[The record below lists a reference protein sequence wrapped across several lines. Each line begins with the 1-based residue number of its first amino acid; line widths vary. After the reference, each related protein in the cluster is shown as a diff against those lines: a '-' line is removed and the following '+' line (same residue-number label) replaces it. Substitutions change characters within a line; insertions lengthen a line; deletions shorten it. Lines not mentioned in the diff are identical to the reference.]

1 MTANSDVP
9 AAATSAGYAN
19 LLFTCDQGVATLVLN
34 RPQRRNALDQ
44 VLRDEL
50 ADAVIRVRRDR
61 GIKVLVLKG
70 AGGAFCAGGDIES
83 MQWQAD
89 AEQARDRMVA
99 LHGVIHDLLTLDRPV
114 IAAVDG
120 AAYGAGLGLAL
131 TADLILSSPRAQFCL
146 SFLRLGAVPDSGVF
160 YTLPRIVGVQ
170 RAKALAF
177 STRPFGA
184 EEARDLGIVMEVVAA
199 DRLDDRV
206 DRMAHALAGLPTA
219 VLGMTKRAFD
229 ASLDSGLPA
238 MLEMEAAA
246 QGVARSTE
254 YHRQAVRRFLD
265 KQPPAFQWPS
275 MD

>member
-1 MTANSDVP
+1 MP
-9 AAATSAGYAN
+9 AASTSAGYGN
-19 LLFTCDQGVATLVLN
+19 LLFTCGQGVATLVLN
-34 RPQRRNALDQ
+34 RPHRRNALDQ

-50 ADAVIRVRRDR
+50 AEAVTRVRRDR
-61 GIKVLVLKG
+61 DIKVLVLKG

-83 MQWQAD
+83 MQRQAD

-131 TADLILSSPRAQFCL
+131 TADLILASPRAQFCL

-184 EEARDLGIVMEVVAA
+184 EEARDLGIVMEIVPTE
-199 DRLDDRV
+199 RLDDRA
-206 DRMAHALAGLPTA
+206 DRMARALAGLPTA

-246 QGVARSTE
+246 QGVARSTA
-254 YHRQAVRRFLD
+254 YHQEAVRRFLD
-265 KQPPAFQWPS
+265 KQPPAFQWPAAE
-275 MD
+275 